1 MHRNQRL
8 NLLFFIPSVFVL
20 IFSTTLFARE
30 KIDLSLAEC
39 IKMALDN
46 TREIP
51 ATSSN
56 KNGKDFDRIFKNQPE
71 EKEKNRRNKDK
82 TVYKIKILYYDLLL
96 AKELIQLADEVKSN
110 FEKAYEKA
118 AKKLESEDPDITQ
131 QDVLKLKLGLVGS
144 KGELNGLEHDKKE
157 IIESLKY
164 NLGIPGNKIFDIK
177 SKRLKQEKID
187 LKKIK
192 SSIDLNLSNK
202 PSYKEKEDTFRIT
215 KVFLKI
221 NKANDSIKT
230 AREARKVSRGLLVT
244 NLANFDFGIGE
255 AKDLFESLFIYMRS
269 VKNYLKKIH
278 EFNIAV
284 AELGYETGKD

>member
-1 MHRNQRL
+1 MHRNKRL
-8 NLLFFIPSVFVL
+8 NLLFFVPWVFIL
-20 IFSTTLFARE
+20 IFSTNLFARE
-30 KIDLSLAEC
+30 KIELSLAEC

-46 TREIP
+46 SREIP
-51 ATSSN
+51 VTSSN
-56 KNGKDFDRIFKNQPE
+56 KNSKNFNRIFKNQPE

-82 TVYKIKILYYDLLL
+82 TVYKIKTLYYDLLL

-118 AKKLESEDPDITQ
+118 GKKLESEDPDITQ

-144 KGELNGLEHDKKE
+144 KDELNGLEHDKKE
-157 IIESLKY
+157 IIQSLKY
-164 NLGIPGNKIFDIK
+164 NLGIPRNKIFDIK
-177 SKRLKQEKID
+177 SKRLRQEKID
-187 LKKIK
+187 LKKVE
-192 SSIDLNLSNK
+192 SNLDLNLSNK
-202 PSYKEKEDTFRIT
+202 SSFKEKEDTFRIT
-215 KVFLKI
+215 KVFLRI

-278 EFNIAV
+278 EFNIAL
-284 AELGYETGKD
+284 AELAYETGKD